1 MDIDKLIQINGYLLR
16 KHSQSLNYTKLI
28 KLLYLADK
36 EALRD
41 SNQTITGDAYVSM
54 DNGPVLSQMYDL
66 IRGKH
71 KNRDMQTLWDS
82 RFMCSGYD
90 LIAAT
95 DRIPDMELSVYEKE
109 ILDLVDD
116 KFKDY
121 DFHKMIAYVH
131 DNCPEWKFPNGSSVK
146 IETRDILKSIGKTE
160 AEIEWV
166 LEEQEA
172 FDREDAV
179 FRTLATV

>member
-1 MDIDKLIQINGYLLR
+1 M
-16 KHSQSLNYTKLI
+16 
-28 KLLYLADK
+28 
-36 EALRD
+36 
-41 SNQTITGDAYVSM
+41 
-54 DNGPVLSQMYDL
+54 QM
-66 IRGKH
+66 
-71 KNRDMQTLWDS
+71 LWDS
-82 RFMCSGYD
+82 RFMRSNYD

-95 DRIPDMELSVYEKE
+95 DRIPDMELSAYEKE

-131 DNCPEWKFPNGSSVK
+131 DNCPEWKSPNGSSVK
-146 IETRDILKSIGKTE
+146 IETKDILKSIGKTE
-160 AEIEWV
+160 AEIEGV